1 MTKTQA
7 TATVPELDAD
17 TDTAC
22 LACRHP
28 WEMHDAIATRY
39 CRATTAGH
47 RERGCVCGMAARQ
60 GALVPKGIG

>member
-1 MTKTQA
+1 MTKTEA
-7 TATVPELDAD
+7 TATVPELDAG
-17 TDTAC
+17 TAC
-22 LACRHP
+22 VACRHP

-47 RERGCVCGMAARQ
+47 RERGCVCGIAAPQ